1 MTKNKLKLTPE
12 EEWLILQRR
21 KSEEAKKPKKIGFL
35 KEDMY
40 EFNPP
45 PGKFGVWNFFTFSET
60 NSLIKEF
67 KECFKKTLPAGSK
80 FICYIENGKES
91 WYDDENLGFV
101 ELSSDWA
108 RKHLENIRL
117 YKKSS
122 KK

>member
-1 MTKNKLKLTPE
+1 MINLTSEEEQLILEHRKNKEKN
-12 EEWLILQRR
+12 
-21 KSEEAKKPKKIGFL
+21 SVKKIGVL
-35 KEDMY
+35 KHDLFTYIENKSPMIDYDY
-40 EFNPP
+40 ENLTDREVKERCL
-45 PGKFGVWNFFTFSET
+45 KFET
-60 NSLIKEF
+60 
-67 KECFKKTLPAGSK
+67 CFELCAPKGTK
-80 FICYIENGKES
+80 FICYTDDGEEC

>member
-45 PGKFGVWNFFTFSET
+45 PGKFGLWNFFTFSET

-67 KECFKKTLPAGSK
+67 KECFKKTLLAGSK

-91 WYDDENLGFV
+91 WYDCDNFGYERLN
-101 ELSSDWA
+101 SDWA
-108 RKHLENIRL
+108 KENLINVRPYRKL
-117 YKKSS
+117 KK
-122 KK
+122 